1 MKYLFMLERFDPITN
16 KYMPDRGEGTN
27 IASQTVKALNR
38 LVALFYVNG
47 DVYDNR
53 YRLRGG
59 CDYVDSCANWLYAH
73 ADAETRNILDRISTA
88 RTEDDYEE
96 ILWALANHLYDE
108 GYLKAVE
115 NLPAE
120 GTIYKCKGPYKFI
133 KSLWPP
139 VNSDT

>member
-16 KYMPDRGEGTN
+16 KYMPDRGEGTT

-38 LVALFYVNG
+38 LISQFYVNG

-53 YRLRGG
+53 YGLRGW
-59 CDYVDSCANWLYAH
+59 CNYVDSCANWLYAH
-73 ADAETRNILDRISTA
+73 ADSETITILDRISTA

-108 GYLKAVE
+108 GYLKSVE

-120 GTIYKCKGPYKFI
+120 GTIYKCKGPYRFI
-133 KSLWPP
+133 LS
-139 VNSDT
+139 